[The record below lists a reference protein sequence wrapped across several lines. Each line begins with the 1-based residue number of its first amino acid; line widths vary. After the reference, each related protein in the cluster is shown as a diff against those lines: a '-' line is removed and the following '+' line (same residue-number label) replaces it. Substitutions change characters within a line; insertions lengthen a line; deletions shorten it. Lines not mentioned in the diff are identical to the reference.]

1 MPSLRKISWTIAAM
15 TLVGATAMAQ
25 KPIVYPAKSQSAAQ
39 QQKDDGECYTW
50 AKGNTGIDP
59 AVVAAAPA
67 PSAPPPTAG
76 AGGARVGGAAKGA
89 IVGGAIS
96 GGDDSAAK
104 GGAAIGA
111 MAGGAKARQQKQAQA
126 QAAQQQSAQQKQ
138 QAMTTF
144 YKGYGACMEGR
155 GYTVK

>member
-1 MPSLRKISWTIAAM
+1 MLNLSRASLGIAA
-15 TLVGATAMAQ
+15 LCFAFSALAQ
-25 KPIVYPAKSQSAAQ
+25 KPITYPAKGQTAAQ

-59 AVVAAAPA
+59 AVVAAAP
-67 PSAPPPTAG
+67 PPTAPPPTAG
-76 AGGARVGGAAKGA
+76 AGGARVAGAAKGA

-96 GGDDSAAK
+96 GGDDDAAK
-104 GGAAIGA
+104 GGAAVGA

-126 QAAQQQSAQQKQ
+126 QATQQQATQQQQ
-138 QAMTTF
+138 QAMATF
-144 YKGYGACMEGR
+144 YKAYGACMEGR

>member
-1 MPSLRKISWTIAAM
+1 
-15 TLVGATAMAQ
+15 
-25 KPIVYPAKSQSAAQ
+25 
-39 QQKDDGECYTW
+39 
-50 AKGNTGIDP
+50 
-59 AVVAAAPA
+59 
-67 PSAPPPTAG
+67 
-76 AGGARVGGAAKGA
+76 
-89 IVGGAIS
+89 
-96 GGDDSAAK
+96 
-104 GGAAIGA
+104 